1 MKRILNIITK
11 KAFISLFIFLVEI
24 LILII
29 FVIALEKNFMTFW
42 LINYILNIITAFS
55 IVNSN
60 LSNAFKLTWV
70 IGLILL
76 PGIGTVLFFVFG
88 RKPTT
93 KKMKR
98 VFQQTK
104 INQNSILNFKSKFEQ
119 SSINPAYLQIMS
131 WIWNISSQPTYDN
144 TETKFFNSGES
155 YFDSLIT
162 DLKAAKKS
170 IFLEFFIICS
180 GYVWNRIVEI
190 LEDKAAQGLDV
201 RLIYDDFGSFINLPK
216 NYDQKLNK
224 LKIKTKIFNKIKL
237 RINSFMNNRDHRKIV
252 IIDNIISYNICY
264 FILLG

>member
-29 FVIALEKNFMTFW
+29 FGIALEKNFMTFW

-131 WIWNISSQPTYDN
+131 WIWNISSSRCPTMRWPMSSSVSSHSAGRKKWRPNRLKPTRCIRN
-144 TETKFFNSGES
+144 TWPTRCSSPRSRLRPRKRQSWLRRKRPPIFATSILARRVSFTKS
-155 YFDSLIT
+155 
-162 DLKAAKKS
+162 
-170 IFLEFFIICS
+170 
-180 GYVWNRIVEI
+180 
-190 LEDKAAQGLDV
+190 V
-201 RLIYDDFGSFINLPK
+201 RPL
-216 NYDQKLNK
+216 
-224 LKIKTKIFNKIKL
+224 
-237 RINSFMNNRDHRKIV
+237 
-252 IIDNIISYNICY
+252 
-264 FILLG
+264 